1 MRLGR
6 AAAYAV
12 FATAHLAEKGDGTPI
27 QGRDIAECCG
37 IPSGHLLKILQ
48 QLVRAQVL
56 SSERGPAG
64 GFVLRRPPSEITLL
78 EIVEAIEGPINGDL
92 MLRSVASGKEA
103 ARMRLEQACQ
113 DVAGYAKSLL
123 ARMCISDLLPVG
135 GAPVLRTSS
144 AIDVHS

>member
-12 FATAHLAEKGDGTPI
+12 FATTHLAEHSNSKPI
-27 QGRDIAECCG
+27 QGRDIADSCG
-37 IPSGHLLKILQ
+37 VPAGHLLKILQ

-64 GFVLRRPPSEITLL
+64 GFMLRKPADEITLL

-92 MLRSVASGKEA
+92 MLRNVAKGKEK
-103 ARMRLEQACQ
+103 ARQRLERVCQ
-113 DVAGYAKSLL
+113 EAAEYTRSLL
-123 ARMCISDLLPVG
+123 SKLVVSDLLKSG
-135 GAPVLRTSS
+135 S
-144 AIDVHS
+144 

>member
-12 FATAHLAEKGDGTPI
+12 FATAHLAEKGNGAPI
-27 QGRDIAECCG
+27 QGRDIAEACG

-64 GFVLRRPPSEITLL
+64 GFVLRKPADQITLL
-78 EIVEAIEGPINGDL
+78 EVVEAIDGPICGDL
-92 MLRSVASGKEA
+92 LLRNVAMGKESS
-103 ARMRLEQACQ
+103 RQRLEHMCQ
-113 DVAGYAKSLL
+113 EVAEFAKSRL
-123 ARMCISDLLPVG
+123 ANMVIADFVRDPVPHPAG
-135 GAPVLRTSS
+135 C
-144 AIDVHS
+144 

>member
-12 FATAHLAEKGDGTPI
+12 FATTYLAEHTNGSPI
-27 QGRDIAECCG
+27 QGRDIAEACG

-64 GFVLRRPPSEITLL
+64 GFVLRKPAQDITLL
-78 EIVEAIEGPINGDL
+78 EIVEAIEGPITGDL
-92 MLRSVASGKEA
+92 LLRNVATGKEQT
-103 ARMRLEQACQ
+103 RIRLEQACQ
-113 DVAGYAKSLL
+113 EVAGYAKSLL
-123 ARMCISDLLPVG
+123 GKTVIADFAS
-135 GAPVLRTSS
+135 
-144 AIDVHS
+144 

>member
-12 FATAHLAEKGDGTPI
+12 FATVHLAENGNGTPI
-27 QGRDIAECCG
+27 QGRDIAEACG

-48 QLVRAQVL
+48 QLVRVQVL

-64 GFVLRRPPSEITLL
+64 GFMLRKAAAEITLL

-92 MLRSVASGKEA
+92 ALRTVADDKEGT
-103 ARMRLEQACQ
+103 RVQLEEACQ
-113 DVAGYAKSLL
+113 NVAEYAKSLL
-123 ARMCISDLLPVG
+123 AKMHVSELTR
-135 GAPVLRTSS
+135 ARNN
-144 AIDVHS
+144 

>member
-12 FATAHLAEKGDGTPI
+12 FATTHLAENSRGTPI
-27 QGRDIAECCG
+27 QGRDIAEACG

-48 QLVRAQVL
+48 QLVRAQIL

-64 GFVLRRPPSEITLL
+64 GFVLRKPAKEITLL

-92 MLRSVASGKEA
+92 LLRNVARGKEY
-103 ARMRLEQACQ
+103 ARERLEKTCR
-113 DVAGYAKSLL
+113 DVAGYARTLL
-123 ARMCISDLLPVG
+123 AGTTITDFTNHQG
-135 GAPVLRTSS
+135 
-144 AIDVHS
+144 